1 MESPDSDLRLCL
13 AHVLKANRTYF
24 WPLRQKRLQED
35 LKTLELEG
43 NVLREPNIFLGRYLH
58 SYPKYIQKSTKTNEI
73 THF

>member
-43 NVLREPNIFLGRYLH
+43 NVLRESKLFLGR
-58 SYPKYIQKSTKTNEI
+58 
-73 THF
+73 